1 MKIIRSIFGHYAP
14 SATRLSAAP
23 STQLPA
29 GRLGRMLKL
38 ILSLV
43 ATAALLVVTPAQAK
57 ETFVI
62 DNVQEPSSLDP
73 HLQWN
78 PDSYTVY
85 RNIYDNLV
93 TRNTS
98 GAIAPQVAA
107 EWTIVSETEVDF
119 TLRDDIMFHDGTALT
134 AADVVFSVKRITDP
148 KFKSPQFG
156 QFSKITGAEAT
167 GLHSVRLT
175 TNGPYPV
182 LMAQLVKLSIVSKTY
197 TENVGNAELNLKPMG
212 SGPYKFVEWR
222 KGVKVVLERNDTYWR
237 GMPPFAS
244 VEFAAVPDAATRLAD
259 LRTGKADLIVGLNP
273 DDALQLDG
281 ISNVEV
287 RSSPTERVGYFMMNT
302 QAGPLADKR
311 VRQAVSH
318 AIDRQLIIDALL
330 GGYSEVTNQLL
341 TPAHFGYIEGLEWY
355 GYDPEKAK
363 ALLTEAGVGNGVEI
377 EIITSPRFDQRIVQA
392 IQQQL
397 SDVGITLNI
406 AMSDMATFLGRRR
419 AEPEGF
425 GDTAFGR
432 WSCACQD
439 ADGVLYA
446 MFHSDS
452 VWSKYANPELDKYLE
467 AGRSTLDEVER
478 IAAYTEAHRIIFEE
492 APSIPLYQAAAIYGA
507 NSALSWSPTQNESV
521 FVMDMGW
528 SE

>member
-1 MKIIRSIFGHYAP
+1 MKH
-14 SATRLSAAP
+14 
-23 STQLPA
+23 
-29 GRLGRMLKL
+29 L

-43 ATAALLVVTPAQAK
+43 ATVALLVTSPVQAK
-57 ETFVI
+57 DKFVV

-73 HLQWN
+73 HRQWN

-93 TRNTS
+93 TRDIS
-98 GAIAPQVAA
+98 GVIVPQVAA
-107 EWTIVSETEVDF
+107 AWTAISDTEVDF
-119 TLRDDIMFHDGTALT
+119 TLRNDITFHDGTALT

-148 KFKSPQFG
+148 KFKSPQLG

-167 GLHSVRLT
+167 GPQSVRLT

-182 LMAQLVKLSIVSKTY
+182 LMAQLVKLSIVSKAY
-197 TENVGNAELNLKPMG
+197 TESVGNETLNLTPMG

-222 KGVKVVLERNDTYWR
+222 KGVKVVLERNDNYWR
-237 GMPPFAS
+237 GTPPFAT

-273 DDALQLDG
+273 DDALQLEG
-281 ISNVEV
+281 LSNVEV

-311 VRQAVSH
+311 VRQAVSY

-330 GGYSEVTNQLL
+330 GGYSQVTNQLL
-341 TPAHFGYIEGLEWY
+341 TPAHFGYIEGLKWY
-355 GYDPEKAK
+355 GYDPQKAK
-363 ALLTEAGVGNGVEI
+363 TLLAEAGVGSGVEI
-377 EIITSPRFDQRIVQA
+377 ELITSPRFDQRIIQA

-406 AMSDMATFLGRRR
+406 SMSDMSTFLGRRR
-419 AEPEGF
+419 AKPAGF
-425 GDTAFGR
+425 GDTVFGR

-446 MFHSDS
+446 MFHSGS

-467 AGRSTLDEVER
+467 AGRSTLNNAKR
-478 IAAYTEAHRIIFEE
+478 IEAYTEAHRIIFEE

-507 NSALSWSPTQNESV
+507 NSALSWSPTTNEAV
-521 FVMDMGW
+521 FLMDMGW
-528 SE
+528 NG